1 MATADALFVA
11 VDAGTTGAR
20 AVAVNDAGHVVH
32 ESRRPYATA
41 TPQPGWAEQNPSDWR
56 EMALAAVGDLVRV
69 LGGPVAGERIV
80 AIGLT
85 GQCPTMAPFD
95 GTGNPVGPGMMYRD
109 NRASAEA
116 ALMRERIGE
125 ATMHARTGHL
135 ADAFHVG
142 PKVLW
147 LREHR
152 PEVFAEA
159 ACFLQPRD
167 VVLRALTGE
176 VRTDETHANS
186 TVFFDL
192 RERTW
197 AEDLLATFSLSAD
210 LFPEVVAP
218 WQVAGAVSAEV
229 AAATGAPTGCPVVIG
244 AADSQCAAYGSGVND
259 PGPISEMAGASSCL
273 NSIVPEPL
281 ADPVITHYSHVL
293 PDRFCTELGVN
304 TTGAAVQWAV
314 SRLAFE
320 DYQTLESAA
329 AHLHRA
335 FREGAHTDPIAAA
348 PLFLPYLGDG
358 ERNDVSLRG
367 GFIGVADRH
376 GRDALA
382 YAVLEGVAFSVA
394 SVIEVLTAAG
404 SPFDEL
410 RVAGGLTRLPVLGAI
425 KADALGVPVVH
436 LEADTAAVGVAL
448 LAAAG
453 TGYDWE
459 AEDAIAGLVSRA
471 VRFDPVARG
480 VEILQSRREWFQTV
494 RASRAVRLTPPPTEG
509 SGS

>member
-1 MATADALFVA
+1 MAAADALFVA

-20 AVAVNDAGHVVH
+20 AVAVTGTGHVVH
-32 ESRRPYATA
+32 ESRRAYATA
-41 TPQPGWAEQNPSDWR
+41 TPHAGWAEQNPSDWR
-56 EMALAAVGDLVRV
+56 NMALAAVGDLVDA
-69 LGGPVAGERIV
+69 LGGAPARERIA

-85 GQCPTMAPFD
+85 GQCPTVAPFD
-95 GTGNPVGPGMMYRD
+95 GTGEPVGPGMMYRD
-109 NRASAEA
+109 NRANAEA
-116 ALMRERIGE
+116 ALMRKRIGE
-125 ATMHARTGHL
+125 AVMHARTGHL

-147 LREHR
+147 LRDHR
-152 PEVFAEA
+152 PDVFAA
-159 ACFLQPRD
+159 AECFLQPRD

-192 RERTW
+192 RERDW
-197 AEDLLATFSLSAD
+197 AEDLLSAFSLSPD
-210 LFPEVVAP
+210 FFPTVAAP
-218 WQVAGAVSAEV
+218 WEVAGAVSTEI
-229 AAATGAPTGCPVVIG
+229 AAATGAPPGCPVVIG
-244 AADSQCAAYGSGVND
+244 AADSQCAAYGSGVNE

-281 ADPVITHYSHVL
+281 ADPVVTHYSHVL

-320 DYQTLESAA
+320 DYATLESAA
-329 AHLHRA
+329 AHLHTA
-335 FREGAHTDPIAAA
+335 LREGAYADPIAAA

-358 ERNDVSLRG
+358 ERNDVTLRG
-367 GFIGVADRH
+367 GFIGLADRH

-382 YAVLEGVAFSVA
+382 YAVLEGIAFSVA
-394 SVIEVLTAAG
+394 SVIEVLTSAG
-404 SPFDEL
+404 APFDEL
-410 RVAGGLTRLPVLGAI
+410 RVAGGATRLPVLGAI
-425 KADALGVPVVH
+425 KADALAVPVVH

-453 TGYDWE
+453 TGHRAE
-459 AEDAIAGLVSRA
+459 AEDGIDGLVRRA
-471 VRFDPVARG
+471 VRLDPVARG
-480 VEILQSRREWFQTV
+480 IEILKSRREWFQAV